1 MYLIH
6 NIAYEKVS
14 FALTSYVVRHS
25 EHIFMFSCN
34 NTVMH
39 AYVRER
45 WERHRQREFHSDACL
60 FEREMRETETK
71 RVSLFVFLW
80 NCEII
85 KNGPVP
91 TLLWVVIIDNTIMT
105 PMKHSVG
112 HISGFPQQFYFQL
125 YVKWRS
131 CWKYLS
137 FDQSQRLMLE
147 IESDIMR
154 HSV

>member
-1 MYLIH
+1 MPIWERDVRDRE
-6 NIAYEKVS
+6 NE
-14 FALTSYVVRHS
+14 SYV
-25 EHIFMFSCN
+25 
-34 NTVMH
+34 
-39 AYVRER
+39 
-45 WERHRQREFHSDACL
+45 HSDACL

-71 RVSLFVFLW
+71 RVSLFFFLW

-85 KNGPVP
+85 KNVPVP

-112 HISGFPQQFYFQL
+112 HISGFPQQFYFQF

-137 FDQSQRLMLE
+137 FDKSQRLMLE